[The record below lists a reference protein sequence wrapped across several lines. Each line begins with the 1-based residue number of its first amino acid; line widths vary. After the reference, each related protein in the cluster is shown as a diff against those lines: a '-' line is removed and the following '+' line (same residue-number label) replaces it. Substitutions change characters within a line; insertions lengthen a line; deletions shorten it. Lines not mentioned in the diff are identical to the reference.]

1 MSEKAVDL
9 GIHLDFPVFPIV
21 SMTNDA
27 TLGHRNISMLHRLIV
42 IDETTA
48 EFLSEFLKNFLG
60 YLSLLTTNVD
70 LLYYLADNL
79 WDIFEKSSHNMY
91 IVHELRQVY
100 SCSWI
105 WV

>member
-1 MSEKAVDL
+1 MSGARSGACFDRCL
-9 GIHLDFPVFPIV
+9 GMCVV
-21 SMTNDA
+21 
-27 TLGHRNISMLHRLIV
+27 V
-42 IDETTA
+42 
-48 EFLSEFLKNFLG
+48 
-60 YLSLLTTNVD
+60 LLALFSSNMCLLPATNVD
-70 LLYYLADNL
+70 LLYYLADKTKSLLILEQEYPILANL